1 MAYTTRAHGDFK
13 QQMNYDTSDYTVG
26 SIDAVTDD
34 ATVQPQGP
42 KLEFY
47 TITGNGSTSNVQT
60 YANVVISTIQQ
71 LSTVYLYEFNT
82 SPTDATLAIAAY
94 PVGAWGTDIT
104 ATADGSLDAAL
115 TAAITAAGGTGN
127 VSIAASAS
135 FTN

>member
-1 MAYTTRAHGDFK
+1 MAEVTRVHGDFK
-13 QQMNYDTSDYTVG
+13 PVMNYDTTSYTVG
-26 SIDAVTDD
+26 SINAVTDD

-47 TITGNGSTSNVQT
+47 TITGNGSTSNLVT

-94 PVGAWGTDIT
+94 PTGAWGTIT
-104 ATADGSLDAAL
+104 GTGTGTLDEAL
-115 TAAITAAGGTGN
+115 TDAITAAGGTGN

>member
-1 MAYTTRAHGDFK
+1 MAEVTRAHGDFK
-13 QQMNYDTSDYTVG
+13 QVANFDAEIYTVG
-26 SIDAVTDD
+26 AINATTDD

-47 TITGNGSTSNVQT
+47 TITGNGTTSNLAT

-71 LSTVYLYEFNT
+71 LSTVYVYEFNT
-82 SPTDATLAIAAY
+82 SPTDATLAVAAY
-94 PVGAWGTDIT
+94 PTGAWGSDIT
-104 ATADGSLDAAL
+104 ATAAGSLDAAL

-127 VSIAASAS
+127 VSIAASAT

>member
-1 MAYTTRAHGDFK
+1 MASVTRTHGDFK
-13 QQMNYDTSDYTVG
+13 QVAVYDTNQYTVG
-26 SIDAVTDD
+26 SIDATTDD

-47 TITGNGSTSNVQT
+47 TITGNGTTSNLAT

-94 PVGAWGTDIT
+94 PVQAWGSDIT

-127 VSIAASAS
+127 VSIAASAT